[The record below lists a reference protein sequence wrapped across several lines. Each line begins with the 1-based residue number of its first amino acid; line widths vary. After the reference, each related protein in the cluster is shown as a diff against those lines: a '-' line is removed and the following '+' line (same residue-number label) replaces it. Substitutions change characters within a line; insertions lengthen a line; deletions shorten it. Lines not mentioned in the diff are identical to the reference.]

1 MQRAK
6 LELSAAGLEG
16 VQLGGNYVAG
26 VALGKCVEYSYDLA
40 ADIAKQLKSQPV

>member
-6 LELSAAGLEG
+6 RELSAAGLEG